1 MSQALRK
8 IAGNASKCNCT
19 VIFLNQ
25 LRHKVC
31 ASITAALSL
40 DIAIIDSSSLTCLEV
55 SLERSLHCTYLDCAR
70 RLASYMATQR
80 LHPEAMRSNST
91 HQCAWK

>member
-25 LRHKVC
+25 LRHKAGAHFLACMNLLTALGVC
-31 ASITAALSL
+31 PPPP
-40 DIAIIDSSSLTCLEV
+40 
-55 SLERSLHCTYLDCAR
+55 R
-70 RLASYMATQR
+70 
-80 LHPEAMRSNST
+80 
-91 HQCAWK
+91 

>member
-31 ASITAALSL
+31 APIQL
-40 DIAIIDSSSLTCLEV
+40 LTT
-55 SLERSLHCTYLDCAR
+55 S
-70 RLASYMATQR
+70 
-80 LHPEAMRSNST
+80 
-91 HQCAWK
+91 